1 MRGILVLEASNKID
15 LGKIVEMIDVGL
27 VGFGLAGRYF
37 HAPRISAGPGLRLA
51 AILQRSGTEAA
62 LLYPNTR
69 IIRTIEEMLSMEQIR
84 LIVIA
89 TPNETHVPLARLCLM
104 AGRDVVVDK
113 PFAPTLAE
121 SEELVKLAAEKNR
134 LLAVY
139 PNRRWDADFQAI
151 HKLVSE
157 GALGRI
163 TLFETNYDRYRPR
176 LKQNAWRERS
186 GPGSGIFFDIGP
198 HLIDQALQLFGTP
211 EALYADLRIERD
223 AGVVVDSFDV
233 VMHYPHGLRAV
244 LRSSIMAVVPRPR
257 FILHGTR
264 GSFRKELIDPL
275 ESMLRSGK
283 VPEGES
289 WNVEPEGNWGVAT
302 FAKGEQLVQERIPSK
317 GDWRTFYAG
326 VRDAMLGV
334 APPPVT
340 SQQMLDVMRAIEIAQ
355 ESSRLRRM
363 LPWPAQK

>member
-1 MRGILVLEASNKID
+1 
-15 LGKIVEMIDVGL
+15 MIDVGL
-27 VGFGLAGRYF
+27 IGFGLAGHYF
-37 HAPRISAGPGLRLA
+37 HAPIIAAVPGLRLA

-89 TPNETHVPLARLCLM
+89 TPNETHVPLARLCLT

-139 PNRRWDADFQAI
+139 HNRRWDADFQAI

-176 LKQNAWRERS
+176 LKANAWRERS

-223 AGVVVDSFDV
+223 EGVVDDSFDV
-233 VMHYPHGLRAV
+233 VMYYPQGLRAV

-257 FILHGTR
+257 FILHGSR

-275 ESMLRSGK
+275 EGMLRRGEL
-283 VPEGES
+283 PEGES
-289 WNVEPEGNWGVAT
+289 WNVEPESNWGLAT
-302 FAKGEQLVQERIPSK
+302 FVRDEEVVQERIPSQ
-317 GDWRTFYAG
+317 GDWRSFYAG
-326 VRDAMLGV
+326 VRDAILGT

-340 SQQMLDVMRAIEIAQ
+340 TKQILDVMRAIELAQ
-355 ESSRLRRM
+355 ESSRLGKK
-363 LPWPAQK
+363 LPWPNRSDIS